1 MKELSRLAVVGQVL
15 DSAKLA
21 PAQKY
26 LKGLELSLQG
36 HLHNPAV
43 LPERWQRIAIVGHPS
58 PFGSLGMSQQLS
70 NSTFPVHSALLYI
83 RGKGMTLIL
92 LPVNVCSL
100 MPLTSS

>member
-1 MKELSRLAVVGQVL
+1 MKELSILDVVGQVL